1 MIDPLFWLG
10 LSILLVA
17 VSLTAV
23 LVAALPALNELARA
37 ARSIEKLADTLRRE
51 LPPTLEAIRLTGM
64 EISDLTDDI
73 NEGVNSASQ
82 VVKQVDLSLEGA
94 KQQAKKVQVTTKS
107 VFTGLKAAWKTFTR
121 PSGSNDSPPRRSTGR
136 LPASQRTPLELRDS
150 LRDSGTSRAGS
161 KEAPYAADTY
171 REIGSQHAASPSHSL
186 LGSED
191 LAQPDRGRDATPP
204 SNLPP
209 RVQAQPPEPE

>member
-23 LVAALPALNELARA
+23 LVAALPALHELARA
-37 ARSIEKLADTLRRE
+37 ARSVEKLADTLRRE

-73 NEGVNSASQ
+73 NEGVNSATQ
-82 VVKQVDLSLEGA
+82 VVKQVDRSLDSA

-121 PSGSNDSPPRRSTGR
+121 PNSSNDSPRRSSGR
-136 LPASQRTPLELRDS
+136 LPASQRTPLELRDRPGS
-150 LRDSGTSRAGS
+150 PETSHATDSYRDL
-161 KEAPYAADTY
+161 
-171 REIGSQHAASPSHSL
+171 GSQHAINPSHPQ

-191 LAQPDRGRDATPP
+191 LTEPNPGKEATP
-204 SNLPP
+204 SANLPP